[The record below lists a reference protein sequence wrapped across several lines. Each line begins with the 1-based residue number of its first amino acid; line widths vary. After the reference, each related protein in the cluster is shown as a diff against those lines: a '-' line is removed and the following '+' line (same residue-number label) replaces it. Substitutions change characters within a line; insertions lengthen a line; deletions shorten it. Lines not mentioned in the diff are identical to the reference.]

1 MADTAG
7 CHSEGVCRCDDGSA
21 GHSLR
26 LPHMGGIR
34 SGVAAR
40 VMARIRVMARVRVE
54 GNGQRW
60 RLWACVMVSG
70 GGSAHANPH
79 ESSHRGATFKSP
91 IEVHDV

>member
-40 VMARIRVMARVRVE
+40 VMARIRARIRARITMCTVRIIS
-54 GNGQRW
+54 R
-60 RLWACVMVSG
+60 VMVG
-70 GGSAHANPH
+70 TRMRVIHP
-79 ESSHRGATFKSP
+79 GAWWMVLVYRHSLFA
-91 IEVHDV
+91 